1 MILMQTEWWLLAKY
15 TFVLV
20 ALFIA
25 IKLLGRLLPKF
36 IKRNVKRQRFLVL
49 YKRFKF
55 VFIIVASLLLLLT
68 FVRVNYVVHG
78 GFLVFLTV
86 ILFPFIRSLL
96 HGAALQLNGMLH
108 VGMRLQTGSH
118 VGEIKKFTPQG
129 LWLLSVQ
136 GNRFVNYLDLHKKGF
151 TTLSNEDSK
160 SRTNVLIESDLKNE
174 QIIDLL
180 FETPFIDHA
189 AMPELK
195 GFKESASRALY
206 FTLQDGV
213 NQEAL
218 FAFLNQHQIE
228 IVSKY

>member
-1 MILMQTEWWLLAKY
+1 MILMQTESWLLAEY
-15 TFVLV
+15 ALVLTV
-20 ALFIA
+20 LFTA
-25 IKLLGRLLPKF
+25 VELLGRLLPKF
-36 IKRNVKRQRFLVL
+36 IKRNDKRQRFLVR

-55 VFIIVASLLLLLT
+55 IFVIVSSLLLLLT
-68 FVRVNYVVHG
+68 FLRVNYIVHG

-86 ILFPFIRSLL
+86 ILFPFLRSLL
-96 HGAALQLNGMLH
+96 HGAVLQLNGVLYI
-108 VGMRLQTGSH
+108 GIRLQTESY

-129 LWLLSVQ
+129 IWLLNVQ
-136 GNRFVNYLDLHKKGF
+136 GNRFINYLDLHKKGF

-180 FETPFIDHA
+180 FETPFINHA

-195 GFKESASRALY
+195 GFKESPSRTLY

-213 NQEAL
+213 NHETL